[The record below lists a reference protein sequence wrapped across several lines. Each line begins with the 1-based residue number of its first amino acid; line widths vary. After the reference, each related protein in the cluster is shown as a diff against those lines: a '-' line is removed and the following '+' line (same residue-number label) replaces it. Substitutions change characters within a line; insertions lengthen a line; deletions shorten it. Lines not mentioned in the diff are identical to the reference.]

1 MQLEVNISRFQEY
14 EPLGIVFYV
23 KTLSSDFNTTLN
35 MGAIFAASDYNVLDP
50 PPVDKRHLENQQ
62 YSTSCKPSCSLI
74 HGIECAPRLDS
85 NTHLYVA
92 RNNDY
97 QGGDRRLYDLCRTYI
112 GSQGIPNP
120 AGAAVPLGEMWVT
133 YQFAFFKPIL
143 PEVALD
149 TASAHFQLSNCT
161 TALPLNVAL
170 VAPNSNPGF
179 TVEAGHI
186 LHLPEGVGNVWLIV
200 INWISVNLLIG
211 APGGPIM
218 TNCALGVP
226 PYDDQPGNT
235 AMFASATGNDL
246 ASFTQAPNTVA
257 AAALTQRMTLCYI
270 VNITGLGPSMNF
282 SNSTGT
288 FQAATFGDIHCT
300 QWQLGVNL

>member
-1 MQLEVNISRFQEY
+1 M
-14 EPLGIVFYV
+14 

-97 QGGDRRLYDLCRTYI
+97 QGGDKRLYDLCRTYI

-120 AGAAVPLGEMWVT
+120 AGGAATPLGEMWVT

-149 TASAHFQLSNCT
+149 TASAHFQLANV
-161 TALPLNVAL
+161 TAAAPLNVAL
-170 VAPNSNPGF
+170 IAPNSNPGF
-179 TVEAGHI
+179 TVEANHI
-186 LHLPEGVGNVWLIV
+186 LHIPEGVGNVWLIV
-200 INWISVNLLIG
+200 FNWISSSLLIG
-211 APGGPIM
+211 QPAVTFI
-218 TNCALGVP
+218 NCFFGTPA
-226 PYDDQPGNT
+226 YDDQPGNGN
-235 AMFASATGNDL
+235 MFAGALGNNL
-246 ASFTQAPNTVA
+246 VTNTVAPNTVA
-257 AAALTQRMTLCYI
+257 ADAVTTRMTVVYI
-270 VNITGLGPSMNF
+270 INVTGPGPSMNF
-282 SNSTGT
+282 GPSGV

>member
-1 MQLEVNISRFQEY
+1 MEVNIPRFQEY

-97 QGGDRRLYDLCRTYI
+97 QGGDKRLYDLCRTYI

-120 AGAAVPLGEMWVT
+120 AGGAATPLGEMWVT

-149 TASAHFQLSNCT
+149 TASAHFQLSNV
-161 TALPLNVAL
+161 TAATPLNVAL

-186 LHLPEGVGNVWLIV
+186 LHIPEGVGNVWFIS
-200 INWISVNLLIG
+200 INWVSVNLLVT
-211 APGGPIM
+211 APGVIL

-226 PYDDQPGNT
+226 PYDDQPGNVS
-235 AMFASATGNDL
+235 MFAGTGGNNTF
-246 ASFTQAPNTVA
+246 ASSQAPNTVA
-257 AAALTQRMTLCYI
+257 AAALTQRMIINYI
-270 VNITGLGPSMNF
+270 VNVTGAGPTMNF
-282 SNSTGT
+282 NGAGV